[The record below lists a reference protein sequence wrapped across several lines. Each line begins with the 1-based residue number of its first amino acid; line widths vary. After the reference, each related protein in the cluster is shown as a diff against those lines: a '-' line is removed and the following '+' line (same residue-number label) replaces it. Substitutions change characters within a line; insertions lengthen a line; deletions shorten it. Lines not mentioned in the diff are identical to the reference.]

1 MPVVR
6 TDGRSVGRSLGRSVT
21 WLPNFLEWVDFLS
34 YGVPPTRARSARVE
48 LRYKFCPI
56 VAQTM
61 IKNSQNVVKNTT
73 TFKRSI
79 HFFLFLTD
87 SCCERNLRH
96 WILSLSSATV
106 WLDHYISA
114 GFMVLIQPCKTTWHE
129 LKRTFPF
136 FHCLEYVNISSE
148 GKRRSLRWNRMIA
161 WV

>member
-1 MPVVR
+1 MNLIKQWEALVKNSLLITPSGMQIWIWHYLVGQR
-6 TDGRSVGRSLGRSVT
+6 TNGLYCFQYS
-21 WLPNFLEWVDFLS
+21 
-34 YGVPPTRARSARVE
+34 
-48 LRYKFCPI
+48 YKFCPI

-129 LKRTFPF
+129 FKRTFPF